1 MNWLKKNG
9 KYVRLVCLVAISCY
23 AYYNIA
29 YTIDQSDFYLLLINY
44 SLAFIGFASLYTK
57 FKSNIKLLLFLS
69 LLFRLTFFFSIPSLS
84 QDVYRFIWDG
94 HLIINGVNPYLSS
107 PAELMQKNAA
117 PFGIANE
124 LFPKLTDLSA
134 TNHSNYP
141 PVSQLFYALSALVSP
156 ANLFGSILFLK
167 TVLIFSDLLIYFIAK
182 PILGFFKL
190 PVYSVFIYLLNPLL
204 IIEGIGNLHFES
216 LMVLFVMAG
225 IYFWLLNKYSFTGLM
240 IGLGIATKLL
250 PLLLLPFFAKGT
262 KKYDFKAF
270 FSKPYL
276 VLIIIALSVSF
287 LSFLPFL
294 SDQTAVDYINTIG
307 LWFNNFEFNASIY
320 YIFRWLGY
328 QISGWNMIAFFG
340 KGLGVLS
347 LLLVSLVA
355 FRSTTSRNMQIYA
368 MMMALLIYL
377 FLATTIHPWYLI
389 LPLSLSIFIKSNN
402 LILIWSFTIVFSYY
416 AYHQAEFKENTYW
429 LLAEY
434 LPMIIYLIY
443 DTMIKPVKIKV

>member
-1 MNWLKKNG
+1 
-9 KYVRLVCLVAISCY
+9 
-23 AYYNIA
+23 
-29 YTIDQSDFYLLLINY
+29 
-44 SLAFIGFASLYTK
+44 
-57 FKSNIKLLLFLS
+57 
-69 LLFRLTFFFSIPSLS
+69 
-84 QDVYRFIWDG
+84 
-94 HLIINGVNPYLSS
+94 
-107 PAELMQKNAA
+107 
-117 PFGIANE
+117 
-124 LFPKLTDLSA
+124 
-134 TNHSNYP
+134 
-141 PVSQLFYALSALVSP
+141 
-156 ANLFGSILFLK
+156 
-167 TVLIFSDLLIYFIAK
+167 
-182 PILGFFKL
+182 
-190 PVYSVFIYLLNPLL
+190 
-204 IIEGIGNLHFES
+204 
-216 LMVLFVMAG
+216 
-225 IYFWLLNKYSFTGLM
+225 
-240 IGLGIATKLL
+240 L
-250 PLLLLPFFAKGT
+250 PLNSCHYYYCLFFAKGT

-402 LILIWSFTIVFSYY
+402 LILIWSFTIVFSYN